1 MHSLDNVPETASWWV
16 PISMTNGGDPKFS
29 LKDRLPI
36 VWLTPK
42 VTSMAIEGPNDSN
55 TWILVNL
62 EYSGYYRVN
71 YDRLGWELLSEQLV
85 RNHTV
90 IPALNRAQ
98 LIDDVFTLCHI
109 KILPYEVS
117 LRLIEYLA
125 HAEEEPFVRSVAV
138 GHVGRI
144 QQMMEMQHI
153 NNDYL
158 TVRFPDLHFIIC
170 YSC

>member
-1 MHSLDNVPETASWWV
+1 
-16 PISMTNGGDPKFS
+16 MTTGADPKFS
-29 LKDRLPI
+29 MADRIPV

-42 VTSMAIEGPNDSN
+42 VPSAAIEGPNNTN

-62 EYSGYYRVN
+62 QYSGYYRVN
-71 YDRLGWELLSEQLV
+71 YDLLGWQLLSEQLM

-109 KILPYEVS
+109 KILPYDVS
-117 LRLIEYLA
+117 LELIEYLGK
-125 HAEEEPFVRSVAV
+125 AEEENFVRSVAV

-144 QQMMEMQHI
+144 QQMMAVQELH
-153 NNDYL
+153 DERLAVRYL
-158 TVRFPDLHFIIC
+158 RYFLIGL
-170 YSC
+170 

>member
-1 MHSLDNVPETASWWV
+1 
-16 PISMTNGGDPKFS
+16 MTNGEDPKFT
-29 LKDRLPI
+29 LKDRLPV

-42 VTSMAIEGPNDSN
+42 VPSITTEGPNDGN

-71 YDRLGWELLSEQLV
+71 YDRLGWELLSEQLM

-90 IPALNRAQ
+90 IPTLNRAQ

-117 LRLIEYLA
+117 MRLIEYLG
-125 HAEEEPFVRSVAV
+125 HAEEEAFVRSVAV

-144 QQMMEMQHI
+144 QQMMAMQQI
-153 NNDYL
+153 SNDYL
-158 TVRFPDLHFIIC
+158 AVRFSHF
-170 YSC
+170 